1 MIPENNNAENH
12 AELAALKSQLFT
24 LLLALI
30 VVSGTLTV
38 FLYRQA
44 SLVNKDIL
52 QFKQADANLTR
63 SENAIGD
70 FVGKL
75 WAYGQKH
82 PEFMPVL
89 KKYGLPAGNAATVPR
104 K

>member
-1 MIPENNNAENH
+1 MIPENDNAGTN

-38 FLYRQA
+38 FLYRQD
-44 SLVNKDIL
+44 SLVNKDI
-52 QFKQADANLTR
+52 QQIQQVDANLTR

-75 WAYGQKH
+75 SVYSQKH
-82 PEFMPVL
+82 PEFLPVL
-89 KKYGLPAGNAATVPR
+89 KKYLPSAKAPVAPG

>member
-1 MIPENNNAENH
+1 MIPENDNAGTN

-38 FLYRQA
+38 FLYRQD
-44 SLVNKDIL
+44 SLVNKDI
-52 QFKQADANLTR
+52 QQIQQVDANLTR

-75 WAYGQKH
+75 SVYSQKH
-82 PEFMPVL
+82 PEFLPVL
-89 KKYGLPAGNAATVPR
+89 KKYLPSAKAPAAPG

>member
-1 MIPENNNAENH
+1 MIPENNNADTN

-38 FLYRQA
+38 YLYRQD
-44 SLVNKDIL
+44 SLVNKDI
-52 QFKQADANLTR
+52 QQIQQVDANLAR
-63 SENAIGD
+63 SENAIGE

-82 PEFMPVL
+82 PEFLPVL
-89 KKYGLPAGNAATVPR
+89 KKYGVPSAKAPAAPS